1 MIGGEEDAKT
11 YLEIGGW
18 VVVRRFV
25 GKYIIDALKGH
36 RTGFDGVF

>member
-1 MIGGEEDAKT
+1 MIDSDEDAKT

-18 VVVRRFV
+18 VVRRFV
-25 GKYIIDALKGH
+25 GKCIIYALKGH